1 MSPQAPRP
9 RSALAARILLIPYL
23 ITLGLIV
30 WLPASEASKA
40 TGIVFAFARSVS
52 DLTSLDPITSATV
65 FEFLANIV
73 LFAPLGLLLM
83 IAFSQA
89 ETWGVL
95 LIGYSVSATIELVQ
109 TVLPSRYPTLSDVL
123 ANTLGTAIGCLL
135 ARVLIRAHRRR
146 PTRVRPRSATFDETT
161 AAQRGTS

>member
-1 MSPQAPRP
+1 MSP
-9 RSALAARILLIPYL
+9 RSHRMWTTLAARILLIPYL
-23 ITLGLIV
+23 IALGLIV

-40 TGIVFAFARSVS
+40 TGIVFAFARWVS
-52 DLTSLDPITSATV
+52 ELTSLDRTTSATV

-73 LFAPLGLLLM
+73 LFVPLGLLLV
-83 IAFSQA
+83 IAFSRA

-95 LIGYSVSATIELVQ
+95 LIGYSVSATIELMQ

-135 ARVLIRAHRRR
+135 ARGLIDVKTADGQRAAEHLRRWR
-146 PTRVRPRSATFDETT
+146 
-161 AAQRGTS
+161 RGED